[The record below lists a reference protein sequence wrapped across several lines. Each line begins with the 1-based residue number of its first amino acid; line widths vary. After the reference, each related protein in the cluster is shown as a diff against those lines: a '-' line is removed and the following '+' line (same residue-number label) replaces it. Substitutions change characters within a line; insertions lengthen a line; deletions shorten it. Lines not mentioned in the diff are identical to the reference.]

1 MRAELNTIVIP
12 LSTVFTRISAAA
24 LINPIRRLF
33 EGGAYSS
40 NYCNWQLK
48 SLLHLGQIV
57 ITFRTLLHVGP
68 FITFR
73 PSTSGCVVYMP
84 NVRAMIVHCGNIVT

>member
-1 MRAELNTIVIP
+1 MEIP
-12 LSTVFTRISAAA
+12 LSTVFTPISAAA
-24 LINPIRRLF
+24 LINPMQRF

-57 ITFRTLLHVGP
+57 ITFRTKCYY
-68 FITFR
+68 I
-73 PSTSGCVVYMP
+73 
-84 NVRAMIVHCGNIVT
+84 